1 VTPEDQEQ
9 SVCIAEYYRSDTV
22 CYPAMR
28 VTVGLM
34 SQEGVRRSS
43 RRFQLAVFVVSD
55 VNTLNCFQ
63 CLTTQSKLN
72 CLASEVRSGGRMI
85 RVPWYTMIDESS

>member
-55 VNTLNCFQ
+55 VNT

-72 CLASEVRSGGRMI
+72 CLASEVRSGGRTI